1 MTTPTFTMGPAILFC
16 PADRPE
22 RFAKAAER
30 ADAVILDLE
39 DAVAP
44 DAKPAAR
51 DNVRAAELD
60 PATTVVRVNDA
71 ASPFFED
78 DLTALRGTGF
88 RTVMLAKA
96 ESSEQVRR
104 VTDALPDVQ
113 VIALCETAVG
123 IVAAS
128 EIAAASGVVAL
139 MWGAEDLVASL
150 GGRSSRRPDGSY
162 RDVAVAAR
170 AAVLLAAG
178 AHGKAAIDAV
188 HVDIAD
194 TEGLAAEAEDAA
206 GSGFVAT
213 ACIHPGQV
221 AVIREAYLP
230 AAEDVDYARRLLA
243 AAEGPPGVFR
253 FEGRMIDGPLLRH
266 AERTV
271 AQARRAGTLGTDEP
285 GTETSRTE
293 TREN

>member
-88 RTVMLAKA
+88 RTVML
-96 ESSEQVRR
+96 
-104 VTDALPDVQ
+104 
-113 VIALCETAVG
+113 
-123 IVAAS
+123 
-128 EIAAASGVVAL
+128 
-139 MWGAEDLVASL
+139 SL
-150 GGRSSRRPDGSY
+150 
-162 RDVAVAAR
+162 
-170 AAVLLAAG
+170 
-178 AHGKAAIDAV
+178 
-188 HVDIAD
+188 
-194 TEGLAAEAEDAA
+194 
-206 GSGFVAT
+206 
-213 ACIHPGQV
+213 IH
-221 AVIREAYLP
+221 I
-230 AAEDVDYARRLLA
+230 
-243 AAEGPPGVFR
+243 
-253 FEGRMIDGPLLRH
+253 
-266 AERTV
+266 
-271 AQARRAGTLGTDEP
+271 
-285 GTETSRTE
+285 
-293 TREN
+293 

>member
-51 DNVRAAELD
+51 DHVRAADLD

-78 DLTALRGTGF
+78 DLAAVRDTPF

-96 ESSEQVRR
+96 ESAEQVRR
-104 VTDALPDVQ
+104 VTDALPEAQ
-113 VIALCETAVG
+113 VIALCETAAG

-128 EIAAASGVVAL
+128 EIAEQSGVVAL

-150 GGRSSRRPDGSY
+150 GGRSSRC
-162 RDVAVAAR
+162 
-170 AAVLLAAG
+170 LLY
-178 AHGKAAIDAV
+178 
-188 HVDIAD
+188 
-194 TEGLAAEAEDAA
+194 TSDAA
-206 GSGFVAT
+206 
-213 ACIHPGQV
+213 
-221 AVIREAYLP
+221 
-230 AAEDVDYARRLLA
+230 
-243 AAEGPPGVFR
+243 
-253 FEGRMIDGPLLRH
+253 
-266 AERTV
+266 
-271 AQARRAGTLGTDEP
+271 DE
-285 GTETSRTE
+285 
-293 TREN
+293 

>member
-1 MTTPTFTMGPAILFC
+1 MTIPTFTMGPAILFC

-51 DNVRAAELD
+51 EHIAAADLD

-78 DLTALRGTGF
+78 DLAAVRDTPF

-96 ESSEQVRR
+96 ESAEQVRR
-104 VTDALPDVQ
+104 VTDALPDAR
-113 VIALCETAVG
+113 VIALCETAAG

-128 EIAAASGVVAL
+128 EIAEQSGVVAL

-150 GGRSSRRPDGSY
+150 GGRSSRRPGGSY

-170 AAVLLAAG
+170 AAVLLPRAPTGRPRSTPCTWTSRTPRALPRRRR
-178 AHGKAAIDAV
+178 
-188 HVDIAD
+188 
-194 TEGLAAEAEDAA
+194 TPRAA
-206 GSGFVAT
+206 GSRPPRAS
-213 ACIHPGQV
+213 I
-221 AVIREAYLP
+221 P
-230 AAEDVDYARRLLA
+230 ARW
-243 AAEGPPGVFR
+243 P
-253 FEGRMIDGPLLRH
+253 
-266 AERTV
+266 
-271 AQARRAGTLGTDEP
+271 
-285 GTETSRTE
+285 
-293 TREN
+293 